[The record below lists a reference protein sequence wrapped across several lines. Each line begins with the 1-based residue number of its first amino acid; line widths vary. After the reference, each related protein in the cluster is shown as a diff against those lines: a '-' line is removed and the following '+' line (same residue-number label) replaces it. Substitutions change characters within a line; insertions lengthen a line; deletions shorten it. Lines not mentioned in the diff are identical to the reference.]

1 MRVSPRTN
9 KAAPH
14 ATAPAA
20 APLEGQERS
29 AEIVRFAY
37 AASHDLNAPLRKIVS
52 FGDLLKARLKDKL
65 GAEELD
71 YLERMQRSAAVAAK
85 LVADL
90 LTLCRV
96 EHEDLPLENVDL
108 DAAFAAVKVE
118 LAAEISA
125 AGARIESGRLP
136 VLSGHAPL
144 FHSLLLNILSN
155 AVRFRRPD
163 QPLLVRVDS
172 RRDGEA
178 VEITVA
184 DNGIGFAQEY
194 AEKIFQPF
202 LRLNAMS
209 EYPGNGLG
217 LAICRGVARRYGGSL
232 TAAGEPGRG
241 STFTLRLPA
250 AMLAR

>member
-1 MRVSPRTN
+1 MSPRTN

-14 ATAPAA
+14 ATAPAP
-20 APLEGQERS
+20 APLEDPERS
-29 AEIVRFAY
+29 AELVRVAY

-52 FGDLLKARLKDKL
+52 FGDLLKARLKGKL
-65 GAEELD
+65 AADELD

-96 EHEDLPLENVDL
+96 EHEALPLENVDL
-108 DAAFAAVKVE
+108 DAVLAAVKAE
-118 LAAEISA
+118 LAPEISA

-144 FHSLLLNILSN
+144 LHSLLLHLLSN
-155 AVRFRRPD
+155 AVKFRRPD
-163 QPLLVRVDS
+163 QPLIVRVDS

-202 LRLNAMS
+202 LRLNALS
-209 EYPGNGLG
+209 EYAGSGLG
-217 LAICRGVARRYGGSL
+217 LAICRGVVRRYGGSL

-241 STFTLRLPA
+241 ATFTLLLPA
-250 AMLAR
+250 ALLAR